1 MSEKILLEQIK
12 ISLRPLK
19 DLLESKDITDIVVFR
34 HDKVAAKKMGEK
46 FRLEENVRW
55 ERPVDLRMAVN
66 QIARQMK
73 KKLDRENPIIDARLV
88 EDNSRVN
95 IMIEPV
101 YDRETFIAIR
111 RFLRHVE
118 DFGDLFGLGTLDE
131 IGLRLI
137 SSFIKLR
144 KNIIISGGT
153 GSGKTSL
160 LNAIC
165 KLIPENEV
173 VVTVEDV
180 KEIKLKNP
188 FWASLE
194 AKMGLGEGEQE
205 ITMADLVKTTLRVP
219 VSWIIVGEV
228 RGKEIMD
235 LLRAFNTGHAGLG
248 TIHANNAE
256 LALHAMQRLLM
267 NSSSIS
273 MSAAKEE
280 ISSAID
286 ILIQLKRYP
295 DEIIRI
301 EEILEIKEVDHK
313 NGMAHYT
320 TNSLYKFNIKEVN
333 PEEIKG
339 DFKIGNKP
347 TFYEE
352 IKMFD
357 PEITKIWG
365 QG

>member
-1 MSEKILLEQIK
+1 MSEKILLEQIQ

-34 HDKVAAKKMGEK
+34 HDKVATKRMGEK
-46 FRLEENVRW
+46 FRLEENVKW

-66 QIARQMK
+66 QIARSMK

-101 YDRETFIAIR
+101 YGCDTFIAIR

-118 DFGDLFGLGTLDE
+118 DFRDLFRLGTLDE
-131 IGLRLI
+131 IGHRLL
-137 SSFIKLR
+137 SSFIKLK

-160 LNAIC
+160 LNAMC
-165 KLIPENEV
+165 KLIPDNEV

-180 KEIKLKNP
+180 KEIKINNP

-194 AKMGLGEGEQE
+194 AKMGLNDGERE
-205 ITMADLVKTTLRVP
+205 ITLADLVKTTLRVP

-235 LLRAFNTGHAGLG
+235 LLRAFNTGHAGIG
-248 TIHANNAE
+248 TIHANSAE
-256 LALHAMQRLLM
+256 LALQAMQRLLM
-267 NSSSIS
+267 NFSNIS
-273 MSAAKEE
+273 MNAAKEE

-295 DEIIRI
+295 DEKIRI
-301 EEILEIKEVDHK
+301 EEILEIKEVDYK
-313 NGMAHYT
+313 NAMAQYT
-320 TNSLYKFNIKEVN
+320 TNYLYKFNLKEVS
-333 PEEIKG
+333 PEGLKG
-339 DFKIGNKP
+339 DFKIGNIP
-347 TFYEE
+347 TFFDE
-352 IKMFD
+352 IKMFA
-357 PEITKIWG
+357 PEITSIWG
-365 QG
+365 KG